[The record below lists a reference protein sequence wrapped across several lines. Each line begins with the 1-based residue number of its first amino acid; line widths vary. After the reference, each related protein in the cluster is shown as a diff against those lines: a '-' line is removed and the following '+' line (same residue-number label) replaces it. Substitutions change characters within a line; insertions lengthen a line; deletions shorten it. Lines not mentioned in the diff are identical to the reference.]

1 MNVVDSSCWLEYFA
15 GSDVGEKV
23 SPIIEDLD
31 NLIVPSIM
39 IYEVFKK
46 LIIEL
51 DEDKGLF
58 AIAHMKQGKVI
69 DLDSNLAIYSAQ
81 IGRENK
87 LAMADSIIYAVAQ
100 KYSAI
105 LWTQD
110 KHFQNLGL
118 VKYFEKGKQRN
129 E

>member
-1 MNVVDSSCWLEYFA
+1 MNVVDSSCWLEFFA
-15 GSDVGEKV
+15 GNDVGEKV

-31 NLIVPSIM
+31 NLIVPAIT

-51 DEDKGLF
+51 DEDRGLF

-69 DLDSNLAIYSAQ
+69 DLDSDLAIYSAQ
-81 IGRENK
+81 IGKENK
-87 LAMADSIIYAVAQ
+87 LAMADSIIYAVSR
-100 KYSAI
+100 KYSAV

-110 KHFQNLGL
+110 KHFKNLES
-118 VKYFEKGKQRN
+118 VKYFEKG
-129 E
+129 ETV

>member
-1 MNVVDSSCWLEYFA
+1 MNVVDSSCWLEFFA
-15 GSDVGEKV
+15 GSDVGEKI
-23 SPIIEDLD
+23 SLIIEDLD
-31 NLIVPSIM
+31 NLIVPSIT

-46 LIIEL
+46 LIVEL
-51 DEDKGLF
+51 DEDRGLF

-69 DLDSNLAIYSAQ
+69 DLDSDLAIYSAQ
-81 IGRENK
+81 IGKENK
-87 LAMADSIIYAVAQ
+87 LAMADSIIYAVAR

-110 KHFQNLGL
+110 QHFQNLES
-118 VKYFEKGKQRN
+118 VKYFEKGKRHN